1 MTRRP
6 GLRGIVLALS
16 LLTVQAGFLIPARA
30 NAELR
35 AVHCC
40 ATHCRHARSSHAA
53 ARCCG
58 LQRPADQ
65 TATIKSTKGA
75 DKPQTHSVMLAVI
88 EAGPWPAGEALVSGA
103 ARVTSRAAPVF
114 LLTRTLRL

>member
-1 MTRRP
+1 M
-6 GLRGIVLALS
+6 VLALS
-16 LLTVQAGFLIPARA
+16 LLTVQAAFLIPTRA

-35 AVHCC
+35 AAHCC

-58 LQRPADQ
+58 LQGPADQ
-65 TATIKSTKGA
+65 TATIKSAKGA
-75 DKPQTHSVMLAVI
+75 DKPQTHSVLLTVI
-88 EAGPWPAGEALVSGA
+88 EAGPWPAGEAVLSGA

>member
-1 MTRRP
+1 MTRQP

-16 LLTVQAGFLIPARA
+16 LLTAQAAFLVPTRA
-30 NAELR
+30 NAEMR
-35 AVHCC
+35 AAHCC
-40 ATHCRHARSSHAA
+40 ATHCHHARSSHAA

-58 LQRPADQ
+58 LQQPADQ
-65 TATIKSTKGA
+65 TAIKVAKGA
-75 DKPQTHSVMLAVI
+75 DKPQTHSVLLAVV
-88 EAGPWPAGEALVSGA
+88 EAGPWPAGEALLSGA